1 MQNNNILQNI
11 IKKYGCDSSQKS
23 FEVINPATN
32 EKIIT
37 LLSMSGDD
45 TNKLIEKSLLAQ
57 KKYTKLPPAEKSKL
71 LRDLYNLIIKNIDEL
86 AEIITIEN
94 GKPLAEAKGE
104 VNYGASF
111 IEWYAEKAKRI
122 DSRVFQHNSMA
133 NVEGRVDYQP
143 VGVVAAITPWNF
155 PFAMITRK
163 LAPALASGCSMVI
176 KPSELTPLSALALR
190 ELAIE
195 VGFDKDLFTV
205 VYGDSKIIGAE
216 MTSNK
221 IVKKITFT
229 GSTNVGKLLLS
240 QSADSVKKIS
250 LELGGNA
257 PLIIFDSADIQKAV
271 TGIMIAKFRNAG
283 QVCIAPNRVFV
294 QESVKMEFIKQ
305 LVSELKKVKVGNGL
319 EVHTTMGPLI
329 NIQAVEKAKKHMAD
343 AVGKGANIV
352 FGGESHSLGGTFFEP
367 TILDNMTD
375 DMLTSCE
382 EIFAPVVAVFSFTTE
397 DEVIQ
402 RANNTPYGLAS
413 YFFTE
418 DYKQIQRVR
427 NQIEAGMV
435 GINTGMLSVENA
447 PFGGIK
453 ESGLGRE
460 GSDEGIY
467 EFMEAKYSLQN
478 FG

>member
-1 MQNNNILQNI
+1 MQYNNILQNI
-11 IKKYGCDSSQKS
+11 IKKYGCSNS

-32 EKIIT
+32 KIIIM
-37 LLSMSGDD
+37 LPAMSSDD
-45 TNKLIEKSLLAQ
+45 TNILIEKSSIAQ
-57 KKYTKLPPAEKSKL
+57 KKYAKLAPGVKSKL

-86 AEIITIEN
+86 AEIITLEN
-94 GKPLAEAKGE
+94 GKPLAEAMGE

-122 DSRVFQHNSMA
+122 DSRVFQHNSIA
-133 NVEGRVDYQP
+133 NTEGRVDYQP

-163 LAPALASGCSMVI
+163 LAPALASGCSIVI

-190 ELAIE
+190 ELALQ
-195 VGFDKDLFTV
+195 VGFDADLFTV

-221 IVKKITFT
+221 TVKKITFT
-229 GSTNVGKLLLS
+229 GSTNIGKLLLL
-240 QSADSVKKIS
+240 QSASSVKKVS

-257 PLIIFDSADIQKAV
+257 PFIVFESADIQKAV
-271 TGIMIAKFRNAG
+271 TSIMIAKFRNAG

-294 QESVKMEFIKQ
+294 HENVKAKFIKQ
-305 LVSELKKVKVGNGL
+305 LVSELETIKVGNGL
-319 EVHTTMGPLI
+319 EPTTTMGPLI
-329 NIQAVEKAKKHMAD
+329 NIQAVEKAQKHIAD
-343 AVGKGANIV
+343 ALSKGASIV
-352 FGGESHSLGGTFFEP
+352 FGGKSHILGGTFFEP
-367 TILDNMTD
+367 TIIDNMTD

-382 EIFAPVVAVFSFTTE
+382 EIFAPVVVIFSFKTE
-397 DEVIQ
+397 DEVVQ

-413 YFFTE
+413 YFFSE

-427 NQIEAGMV
+427 NLIEAGMI
-435 GINTGMLSVENA
+435 GINTGMLSVENG

-460 GSDEGIY
+460 GSDDGIY
-467 EFMEAKYSLQN
+467 EFMEAKYSLQSYY
-478 FG
+478 